1 MVIVVI
7 ERKIR
12 INNIDYFLGF
22 KLKYGKNGTL
32 RKFDG
37 SYFDLGDL
45 SILINFFEKNYDSC
59 IEYDQSVSYMN
70 DIIYLYDRFPFVSYI
85 KDVNYD
91 KGGKI
96 TQIGYIDKDDIID
109 YINFNKIE
117 LSKWN
122 KNNCVCPMFY
132 N

>member
-1 MVIVVI
+1 MII

-12 INNIDYFLGF
+12 INNMDYFLGF
-22 KLKYGKNGTL
+22 KLKYDKNRAL
-32 RKFDG
+32 KKFDG

-45 SILINFFEKNYDSC
+45 SILINFFEKNYD
-59 IEYDQSVSYMN
+59 INIKYDQFIPYMN
-70 DIIYLYDRFPFVSYI
+70 DIIYLYDRFPFVNYI

-91 KGGKI
+91 KEGKI

-109 YINFNKIE
+109 YISSNQIE
-117 LSKWN
+117 LGMWN
-122 KNNCVCPMFY
+122 KDSCVCPMFY